1 MEYLEDPE
9 ADEQFWIPR
18 QHYRPKA
25 PTLGD
30 WLTPALAPYQRRE
43 RQIARSRAGM
53 VRAQERH
60 EQIAKRYN
68 FHDLTAARPVLDS
81 VSAPRPPLG
90 APVWAAVAALP
101 PVVAAPVAIAH
112 VAPPAAA
119 RATVAAARAP
129 VAAPARSVD
138 ERFRAMCNLKFWDKH
153 TASSKSSAE
162 WKAQGY
168 IGTVTIIKRNP
179 TNATT
184 LENTGRQSRPVVTVT
199 GWKFVN
205 GILKETGNL
214 TVGVFRGHDGFDHL
228 DFTG

>member
-1 MEYLEDPE
+1 
-9 ADEQFWIPR
+9 
-18 QHYRPKA
+18 
-25 PTLGD
+25 
-30 WLTPALAPYQRRE
+30 
-43 RQIARSRAGM
+43 M

-119 RATVAAARAP
+119 RAP
-129 VAAPARSVD
+129 VAAPARSAD
-138 ERFRAMCNLKFWDKH
+138 ERFRAMCNLNFWNKH
-153 TASSKSSAE
+153 TASSKSSAK

-168 IGTVTIIKRNP
+168 IGTVTIINRNP
-179 TNATT
+179 TNAAT

-205 GILKETGNL
+205 GILRQFGDL

-228 DFTG
+228 DFTR

>member
-1 MEYLEDPE
+1 
-9 ADEQFWIPR
+9 
-18 QHYRPKA
+18 
-25 PTLGD
+25 
-30 WLTPALAPYQRRE
+30 
-43 RQIARSRAGM
+43 M

-68 FHDLTAARPVLDS
+68 FHDLTAASPVLDS

-90 APVWAAVAALP
+90 APVRAAVAAVP

-112 VAPPAAA
+112 GAPPAAA
-119 RATVAAARAP
+119 VAPVAAARAP
-129 VAAPARSVD
+129 VAAPVRSPD
-138 ERFRAMCNLKFWDKH
+138 QRFRAMCNTNFWNKH
-153 TASSKSSAE
+153 TANSKSGAQR
-162 WKAQGY
+162 KAQGY
-168 IGTVTIIKRNP
+168 SGTVTIINRNP

-205 GILKETGNL
+205 GILRQSGDL

-228 DFTG
+228 DFTR